1 MGDVVHEDSPMADT
15 PLGATVSLRPHQRA
29 LLHRCLCMEFE
40 QLPVSEMPCLRNT
53 SFRGGGSP
61 NDVVRTRIG
70 IIGDRVGS
78 GKSYVVLAL
87 VAAALG
93 RAPEPYPMV
102 KTYGGGRI
110 TFSQDDAGTTCMG
123 ITILVIPHNLCAQ
136 WEGYLA
142 VFPMLRSTVVSR
154 TKHMDAV
161 RQSLDDLDLLVVTNS
176 FYSAVA
182 LWFSGG
188 GRRKVR
194 RVVYDEADTIV
205 IPSTA
210 HVDASFYWFVTAS
223 YPNLLH
229 PMPPRLR
236 GDASVGGGV
245 RSSGFLRSL
254 FVDIVNSLAR
264 ELVRALVVRSDDAFV
279 RQSMD
284 FPDPVVEHVLCRTPR
299 SICVLRGVVD
309 RNIIECLNAGDL
321 PAALQHISP
330 ANKNTEDNI
339 VTVLIEKSMRQIK
352 NMEARISLVPTLLY
366 DNEAERDTELQ
377 RLVHK
382 MTEIQTTVAA
392 IRNRVAESDTCC
404 ICYDDIVNKAVAPC
418 CSNAYC
424 FECITRWVAGAA
436 SCPLCKGRLG
446 ATDLLLI
453 QTSSQA
459 ATQQQELQLQQAQAP
474 PDKLDALEHILRERF
489 SPSSSSAPKV
499 LVFSAY
505 DQSFVGIEGM
515 LKRLDV
521 RYGFLRGNHF
531 HIRNMVERYKNGD
544 VDMLLVNPTHYG
556 SGLNFENTTDIIM
569 YHRVDTEVEKQVIGR
584 ALRMGRTAPLK
595 TWYLVYDNEVNT
607 NNNINHDNT
616 NVVA

>member
-1 MGDVVHEDSPMADT
+1 MADT
-15 PLGATVSLRPHQRA
+15 PLGATVTLRPHQRA
-29 LLHRCLCMEFE
+29 LLHRCLRMEFE

-53 SFRGGGSP
+53 AFRGGGSQG
-61 NDVVRTRIG
+61 DVVRTRIG

-110 TFSQDDAGTTCMG
+110 TFSQEDDGSTSMD
-123 ITILVIPHNLCAQ
+123 ITLLVIPHNLCAQ

-142 VFPMLRSTVVSR
+142 AFPMLRSTVVSR
-154 TKHMDAV
+154 TKHLEVA
-161 RQSLDDLDLLVVTNS
+161 RQSLANLDLLVVTNS
-176 FYSAVA
+176 FYSVVA
-182 LWFSGG
+182 AWFSA

-194 RVVYDEADTIV
+194 RVVYDEADTIMM

-229 PMPPRLR
+229 PHPPRTR
-236 GDASVGGGV
+236 DDASVGGGV
-245 RSSGFLRSL
+245 RSSGFLRAL

-299 SICVLRGVVD
+299 SISMLRGVVD
-309 RNIIECLNAGDL
+309 RTIIECLNAGDL

-339 VTVLIEKSMRQIK
+339 VAVLIEKSMRQVK
-352 NMEARISLVPTLLY
+352 NMEARIALVPTLLY
-366 DNEAERDTELQ
+366 ENEAERDTEMQ

-382 MTEIQTTVAA
+382 KTELETTVTA
-392 IRNRVAESDTCC
+392 IRNRVAESDMCC

-424 FECITRWVAGAA
+424 FGCITRWVAGAA
-436 SCPLCKGRLG
+436 SCPLCKGGLG
-446 ATDLLLI
+446 AADLLLI

-459 ATQQQELQLQQAQAP
+459 AVEQAQQQQHAHTP
-474 PDKLDALEHILRERF
+474 PDKLDALEHILRTRF
-489 SPSSSSAPKV
+489 HPPSSTAPSTPSTAAKV

-515 LKRLDV
+515 LNRLGV

-544 VDMLLVNPTHYG
+544 VDLLLVNPTHYG
-556 SGLNFENTTDIIM
+556 SGLNFENTTDIVM

-584 ALRMGRTAPLK
+584 ALRMGRTTSLK
-595 TWYLVYDNEVNT
+595 TWYLEYENEVRT
-607 NNNINHDNT
+607 DDSIE
-616 NVVA
+616 VR